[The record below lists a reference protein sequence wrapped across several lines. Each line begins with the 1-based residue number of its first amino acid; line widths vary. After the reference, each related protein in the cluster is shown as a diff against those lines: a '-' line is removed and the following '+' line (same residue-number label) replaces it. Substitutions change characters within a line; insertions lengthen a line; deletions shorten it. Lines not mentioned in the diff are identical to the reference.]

1 MSSLSSKKFTTEKSS
16 VAYREICENNHKY
29 IYISDQELVSPSYGK
44 IVSAVNKTLVAKTK
58 ISITG
63 PVKLQIPTHTINPQ
77 ITTQGAHLNLGED
90 RTGL

>member
-1 MSSLSSKKFTTEKSS
+1 MCPRCHLKSS
-16 VAYREICENNHKY
+16 QQKKALLHTGKSVKTTKN

-77 ITTQGAHLNLGED
+77 ITTQDAHLNLGED